1 MKKLV
6 DLLQLSKNKSATTT
20 FSCRLL
26 WRFRCC
32 AVEFVAPVGTIPP
45 PITPPGTRDGRPIVT
60 VDKVTSGGHDICND
74 NINTC
79 ILDQE
84 EEMLS
89 SGQKDLQS

>member
-1 MKKLV
+1 MKKLTN
-6 DLLQLSKNKSATTT
+6 LLQISKNKIAAFT
-20 FSCRLL
+20 FGCRLL
-26 WRFRCC
+26 RRFRCW

-60 VDKVTSGGHDICND
+60 VDKVTHGGHDICND

-84 EEMLS
+84 EEML
-89 SGQKDLQS
+89 